1 MVLTSKSFFE
11 HIEHHFHNKLPFV
24 VFRQPNQSKLTAFLD
39 FGTAEKSNKKFIV
52 SPFDSSKCFSI
63 HSHKILD
70 FDYNSEIATPKSKEI
85 EWLDLEKKH
94 KEHTELIGKA
104 LSSIQESPLKKV
116 VLATSLRYSGAI
128 NSPLSYFKRILAQY
142 INTFNYLLFHPD
154 CGVWMGA
161 TPERLITMSGHLLQ
175 TMALAGTR
183 PYGSSEWGN
192 KEKEEQEFVVREIVN
207 TLKKYT
213 PHELIKYADTETI
226 RAGHLEHLRTTITAE
241 LSISPFDSAK
251 ALHPT
256 PAVGGVPKKMA
267 LDFIG
272 LHEQLDR
279 SLYSGFLGVVSPKQ
293 TSLYVNLRC
302 MSIQD
307 HVATVY
313 VGGGITEK
321 SDAQDEW
328 QEVLQ
333 KANTMGRILASEQ

>member
-1 MVLTSKSFFE
+1 MY
-11 HIEHHFHNKLPFV
+11 
-24 VFRQPNQSKLTAFLD
+24 
-39 FGTAEKSNKKFIV
+39 
-52 SPFDSSKCFSI
+52 FSI
-63 HSHKILD
+63 DSHRILD
-70 FDYNSEIATPKSKEI
+70 FDFNSEIATSTLEEI
-85 EWLDLEKKH
+85 EWLDLENKH

-104 LSSIQESPLKKV
+104 LSSIQESSLKKV
-116 VLATSLRYSGAI
+116 VLATSLQYNGAL

-161 TPERLITMSGHLLQ
+161 TPERLITMSGHRMQ

-207 TLKKYT
+207 TLKQYS
-213 PHELIKYADTETI
+213 PQELIKYADTETI
-226 RAGHLEHLRTTITAE
+226 RAGHLEHLRTTIKAE
-241 LSISPFDSAK
+241 LSISPIDSAQ

-256 PAVGGVPKKMA
+256 PAVGGVPKQMA
-267 LDFIG
+267 LEFID

-279 SLYSGFLGVVSPKQ
+279 SLYSGFLGAVSPEQ

-307 HVATVY
+307 YMATVY

-321 SDAQDEW
+321 SDPQDEW